1 MLFLVLGLAQLGVAL
16 AVRAPRRPGGPGNPL
31 ARRRS
36 GRLRPIRA
44 VYANTWASHP
54 AWVDVAPSG
63 LFAERLAAEPRDAI
77 DAALA
82 RIAASSPVPA
92 TAEVLV
98 GNPTA
103 VLVQESQRAAL
114 LVVGHR

>member
-16 AVRAPRRPGGPGNPL
+16 AVRAPRRPGGPGNPWLGVAVAGSVRFPAGLCAVDL
-31 ARRRS
+31 AVREAQLRH
-36 GRLRPIRA
+36 RPIRV

-77 DAALA
+77 DVALA
-82 RIAASSPVPA
+82 RIAASSTVPA
-92 TAEVLV
+92 TAEVL
-98 GNPTA
+98 
-103 VLVQESQRAAL
+103 
-114 LVVGHR
+114 